1 MSSEQKKHNEYED
14 QNEHSAH
21 EAQNSQTDKNKPW
34 IINKIQNAGKSA
46 GREFKHSSRVQE
58 GSPADYVQKGWS
70 RVASTKMGKKI
81 KAQLDKNKK

>member
-1 MSSEQKKHNEYED
+1 MSNEQNEHNEYEEQKGQSE
-14 QNEHSAH
+14 QN
-21 EAQNSQTDKNKPW
+21 DKNKPW
-34 IINKIQNAGKSA
+34 IINKVQNTGKSI

-70 RVASTKMGKKI
+70 RVMSTKMGEKI

>member
-1 MSSEQKKHNEYED
+1 MSNEQNEHNEYEE
-14 QNEHSAH
+14 QKGHNEYEEQKGQS
-21 EAQNSQTDKNKPW
+21 EKNKPW
-34 IINKIQNAGKSA
+34 IISKVQNTGKSF

-70 RVASTKMGKKI
+70 RVMSTKMGEKI